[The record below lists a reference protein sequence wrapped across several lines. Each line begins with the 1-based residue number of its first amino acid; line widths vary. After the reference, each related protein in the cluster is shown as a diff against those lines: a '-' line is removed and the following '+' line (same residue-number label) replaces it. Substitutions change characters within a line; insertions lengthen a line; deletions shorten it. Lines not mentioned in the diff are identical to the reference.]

1 MGKFDLVD
9 QFQRKADR
17 MLLAI
22 KDGRALHGARNIKSS
37 GEPFE
42 ASVRTLFSDSV
53 PSTSCATSG
62 YFYGANSNISNEN
75 DVMIYEARE
84 AFRLDPAPQEQHYVP
99 FSSVSVIGQIKNSA
113 RDLPSALSQIQAAM
127 KAWHEM
133 AAHMAPKRVQHSSP
147 IGFPPATF
155 VICGECS
162 DSHLSKLEATL
173 KNASAGGALPD
184 YILLLDRGLIVA
196 GAMVGLSESAP
207 IVFQTYRQVSSF
219 HLCKPEPENQAPESA
234 RGVALLWLYFALID
248 RLSLDVG
255 NSLRYHAFCGQISE
269 TYPLMRQRKLL

>member
-37 GEPFE
+37 GAPFE
-42 ASVRTLFSDSV
+42 TSARTLFSDSL
-53 PSTSCATSG
+53 PATSCAVSG
-62 YFYGANSNISNEN
+62 YFYGANSNISIEN

-84 AFRLDPAPQEQHYVP
+84 AFRLDPAPQDQHYVP

-113 RDLPSALSQIQAAM
+113 KDLPSAISQIHASM

-133 AAHMAPKRVQHSSP
+133 AVHMGPKRAQHSSP
-147 IGFPPATF
+147 IGFRPATF

-162 DSHLSKLEATL
+162 DRDLNKLEETL
-173 KNASAGGALPD
+173 KKASAEGSLPD

-196 GAMVGLSESAP
+196 GAMVGLPSDAP
-207 IVFQTYRQVSSF
+207 IEFQTYRQVASF
-219 HLCKPEPENQAPESA
+219 HLCKPEPENQVPEFA
-234 RGVALLWLYFALID
+234 QGVALLWLFFALID

-255 NSLRYHAFCGQISE
+255 NNLRYHAFCAQISE
-269 TYPLMRQRKLL
+269 NYPLMRQRKLL